1 MASQVKPK
9 NAQGG
14 AKMAKLTRWDPF
26 GHMWSLRDAM
36 DRLFEDALVRP
47 WSVGSDGA
55 PVSTLAID
63 MYETADDVVVT
74 ASVPGV
80 RAEDIEITVQG
91 DTLTIRG
98 ETRTEHE
105 VTEEAYH
112 YRERRHGR
120 FHRRVG
126 LPRSVRSDAAEAS
139 FENGILRLR
148 LPKVEEA
155 HERKIPVTS
164 PAPQMTVK

>member
-1 MASQVKPK
+1 MA
-9 NAQGG
+9 N
-14 AKMAKLTRWDPF
+14 LTRWDPF

-47 WSVGSDGA
+47 WSAASDGA
-55 PVSTLAID
+55 PVSTLPLD

-80 RAEDIEITVQG
+80 KPEDIEITVQG

-105 VTEEAYH
+105 VNEEAYH
-112 YRERRHGR
+112 YRERRFGR
-120 FHRRVG
+120 FHRQVA

-148 LPKVEEA
+148 LPKAEEA
-155 HERKIPVTS
+155 KERKIPVT
-164 PAPQMTVK
+164 PGAPRITAK